1 MEDSA
6 QQDKTE
12 KATARKKS
20 KAKEKGQVTR
30 NKDLSSMS
38 VMGGILLI
46 FVLGGENF
54 FNSLSEMTGGILS
67 MQYGNDPLHV
77 SKVAIIKGIQIVAPF
92 FLVSV
97 VVATLST
104 VVQGGFVFKPIKL
117 EISKMNPI
125 EGIKK
130 IFSMKGILEFIKSI
144 LKFLVG
150 GWVVYYILK
159 KDLDVLPM
167 LSAMG
172 INDLIRVS
180 GKLILEAFTV
190 AFLLFLAVAF
200 VSYALEKWQFERSLK
215 MTKQEVRDETK
226 ESEGDPVVKS
236 RIKSLQREM
245 ARKRMMQEVPTATVV
260 ITNPTHLA
268 IAIKYEDKDMFAP
281 KIVAKGA
288 GVVAEKIR
296 DIARKHNVPI
306 VEDKPLA
313 RSLFKL
319 ELNSFVPE
327 SLYIAVAKILA
338 YIYKL
343 KGKA

>member
-1 MEDSA
+1 MSESS

-12 KATARKKS
+12 QATPRKKE
-20 KAKEKGQVTR
+20 KAREKGDVPR
-30 NKDLSSMS
+30 NKDLTSMS
-38 VMGGILLI
+38 VMGGILLM
-46 FVLGGENF
+46 FYLGGASLI
-54 FNSLSEMTGGILS
+54 NSLSEMTGSILS
-67 MQYGNDPLHV
+67 MQYGSDPLHV
-77 SKVAIIKGIQIVAPF
+77 SKIAIVKGVQIVAPV

-97 VVATLST
+97 VLATVST
-104 VVQGGFVFKPIKL
+104 VSQGGFVFKPIKVEL
-117 EISKMNPI
+117 KKLNPI
-125 EGIKK
+125 EGSKK
-130 IFSMKGILEFIKSI
+130 IFSMKGVMEFIKSL
-144 LKFLVG
+144 LKFMVG

-159 KDLDVLPM
+159 KDLDILPM
-167 LSAMG
+167 LSAMD
-172 INDLIRVS
+172 INDLVRVS
-180 GKLILEAFTV
+180 GKLIMEAFTV

-200 VSYALEKWQFERSLK
+200 VSYAIEKWQHERKLK
-215 MTKQEVRDETK
+215 MTKQEVKDENK
-226 ESEGDPVVKS
+226 DSEGDPIVKS

-296 DIARKHNVPI
+296 DIARNNNVPI
-306 VEDKPLA
+306 VEDKSLA